1 MDYILF
7 IRTPGQVPDG
17 FHRGFLLI
25 SLYNQSEPGKEGGE
39 GEGEHDGGDGV
50 GEHEAEHQAGVRVLQ
65 DVSVLRNED
74 ADDDDVDF
82 NDGDQKAE
90 RAKKLICEDWNLVS

>member
-1 MDYILF
+1 MKYGLYSCYLNSSS
-7 IRTPGQVPDG
+7 RY
-17 FHRGFLLI
+17 L
-25 SLYNQSEPGKEGGE
+25 SLWVSFNLYKKKRSQPGKEGGE

-82 NDGDQKAE
+82 NDGGDQKAE
-90 RAKKLICEDWNLVS
+90 QARRS